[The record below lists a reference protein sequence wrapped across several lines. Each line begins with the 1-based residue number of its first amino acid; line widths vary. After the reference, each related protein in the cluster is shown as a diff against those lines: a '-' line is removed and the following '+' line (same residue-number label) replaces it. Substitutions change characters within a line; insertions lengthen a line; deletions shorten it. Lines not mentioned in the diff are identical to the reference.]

1 MNSDSLAQRYC
12 MKNIL
17 TRVIEEIP
25 SSESLSSQNVK
36 RTKFHR
42 IDSKQATM
50 SSPKKLHHM
59 PDPDSAISRH
69 LEKEYAGLSTEETIE
84 FLKREVLRL
93 RDSSSHYYSTALSC
107 NKSFIDG
114 YGHIPVHGCDPVHC
128 KEKLVQ
134 IHELDNRPR
143 LNTSSYVNVVFE
155 KEEKVNANMDVTS
168 FCCLVYCSIS
178 HFLHYLNI

>member
-1 MNSDSLAQRYC
+1 MTS
-12 MKNIL
+12 
-17 TRVIEEIP
+17 P
-25 SSESLSSQNVK
+25 P
-36 RTKFHR
+36 
-42 IDSKQATM
+42 
-50 SSPKKLHHM
+50 PKKLHHM
-59 PDPDSAISRH
+59 PDPDSAISRY

-114 YGHIPVHGCDPVHC
+114 YGHIPVHGSDPVHC

-155 KEEKVNANMDVTS
+155 KEEKASANMDITFSWKTFQMTFSNYGRFIVASHT
-168 FCCLVYCSIS
+168 FFIS
-178 HFLHYLNI
+178 SK